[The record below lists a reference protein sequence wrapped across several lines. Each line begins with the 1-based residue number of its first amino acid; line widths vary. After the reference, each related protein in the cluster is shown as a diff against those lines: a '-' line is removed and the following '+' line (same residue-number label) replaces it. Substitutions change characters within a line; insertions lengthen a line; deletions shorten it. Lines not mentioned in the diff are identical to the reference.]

1 MTKVQKEASKYKDVS
16 EKELRKAIKSY
27 KSLSRSNSDIYN
39 FLYTFIILLVGTLIV
54 SDFTILNLG
63 LVISVHYLF
72 FWVYLHKYK
81 KLKLVSDEDRKEID
95 QIIEILEGYLKE
107 RQTKNPTK

>member
-1 MTKVQKEASKYKDVS
+1 
-16 EKELRKAIKSY
+16 
-27 KSLSRSNSDIYN
+27 
-39 FLYTFIILLVGTLIV
+39 
-54 SDFTILNLG
+54 
-63 LVISVHYLF
+63 LF

-81 KLKLVSDEDRKEID
+81 KLKLVSDEDREEID